1 MAEFIGFFCNIFG
14 YLLDFLYKTFQNYG
28 VAIILFSII
37 IKIILLPITIKQQ
50 KTTEKTAKLQ
60 DKIKEIQD
68 KYKKDPE
75 KMNTEMMN
83 LYKEENLSPFSGC
96 FSAIFQIIIILAMFY
111 LVSQPLTFM
120 LKIPKEDIKSYIDQV
135 QTENNNNL
143 HYKEI
148 IVIRSGILPEEYKI
162 NMDFLGIDLASVP
175 NENFTDF
182 KALIIPL
189 LYVLTSFISLRY
201 SMSLNYKKKKE
212 INNSDGQ
219 KSEFDNAMQ
228 MHNAMSWMMPLMSVS
243 IAIIAPLGLALYW
256 LVNNILQMGQ
266 QYFIK
271 KFFTNNKE
279 A

>member
-14 YLLDFLYKTFQNYG
+14 YLLEFLYRIFQNYG
-28 VAIILFSII
+28 IAIIVFSVI
-37 IKIILLPITIKQQ
+37 IKVILLPITIKQQ

-60 DKIKEIQD
+60 GKIKEIQD
-68 KYKKDPE
+68 RYKKDQE
-75 KMNTEMMN
+75 KMNAEMMK

-96 FSAIFQIIIILAMFY
+96 FSAIFQLIIILAMFY

-120 LKIPKEDIKSYIDQV
+120 FKIPKNDIQSYINKS
-135 QTENNNNL
+135 ENNNTR
-143 HYKEI
+143 YTEI
-148 IVIRSGILPEEYKI
+148 AIIRSGILPEEYKI

-189 LYVLTSFISLRY
+189 LYVLTSFISLKY
-201 SMSLNYKKKKE
+201 SMSLTNKNKKNI
-212 INNSDGQ
+212 INSNEQ
-219 KSEFDNAMQ
+219 KSEVDSAMQ
-228 MHNAMSWMMPLMSVS
+228 MSNTMTWMMPLMSVS

-256 LVNNILQMGQ
+256 LVNNILQMVQ
-266 QYFIK
+266 QYLIK
-271 KFFTNNKE
+271 KFFTKSEE

>member
-14 YLLDFLYKTFQNYG
+14 YLLEFLYKIFQNYG
-28 VAIILFSII
+28 VAIIVFSVIV
-37 IKIILLPITIKQQ
+37 KIILLPMTIKQQ

-60 DKIKEIQD
+60 GKIKEVQD

-75 KMNTEMMN
+75 KMNTEMMK

-120 LKIPKEDIKSYIDQV
+120 FKIPKDDINSYIEQV
-135 QTENNNNL
+135 QKENSNTRYTE
-143 HYKEI
+143 I
-148 IVIRSGILPEEYKI
+148 AVIRSGILPEEYKI
-162 NMDFLGIDLASVP
+162 NMEFLGIDLASVP

-189 LYVLTSFISLRY
+189 LYVLTSFISLKY
-201 SMSLNYKKKKE
+201 SMSLTNKNKE
-212 INNSDGQ
+212 DTNNSNGQ
-219 KSEFDNAMQ
+219 KSEVDSAMQ
-228 MHNAMSWMMPLMSVS
+228 MSNTMTWMMPLMSVS

-256 LVNNILQMGQ
+256 LVNNILQMAQ

-271 KFFTNNKE
+271 KFFTKNKE